1 MKIILP
7 AALAAATLVLTVA
20 LPASADP
27 DPGTRQTGQTG
38 QKSAPSS
45 VTDSGNSSPT
55 AIDTEADPDA
65 EGLLASLV
73 GRVL

>member
-1 MKIILP
+1 MKIIVP
-7 AALAAATLVLTVA
+7 AALAAATLVLTAA

-27 DPGTRQTGQTG
+27 DPGTHQTG

-45 VTDSGNSSPT
+45 VANSGNSNPT
-55 AIDTEADPDA
+55 AVDTEADPDS